1 MSIAPHHAAN
11 KTTRANDPS
20 NPPTE
25 PLVAVDVEVFLL
37 QDGQSANPATVGR
50 LIAHGSASGFRS
62 APLLMVVGNRAH
74 RKLVL
79 GRWHIWSDGERIL
92 IDAAIE
98 HIADESSGWERT
110 DAAPATLTEL
120 LRDHFEPRPKT
131 DLTDRHRLLASLAKE
146 AAEQSR
152 NGVAQVR
159 SLRLELEERVAASL
173 GSAHGES
180 PSKTV
185 PLLIN
190 LGIAMTQARHEA
202 REAVREGLW
211 LWSDDPAAYHAY
223 RRGRDI
229 TLATWQPSVDATPR
243 PWMGAHD
250 AAIRHCESMSEL
262 LGEEVH
268 ALTQMVQA
276 AGAMAQ
282 IHDAESADT
291 LNKVASAA
299 AVGIGL
305 PSLGLAYYGA
315 DRLFVLNPSGIVVVL
330 GVILIPTVFAIV
342 ASMVVGRGSKRYTA
356 VGMGVLVSCLLL
368 CLILPTIVS
377 KALDLAG

>member
-1 MSIAPHHAAN
+1 MS
-11 KTTRANDPS
+11 
-20 NPPTE
+20 
-25 PLVAVDVEVFLL
+25 VEVFPLP
-37 QDGQSANPATVGR
+37 DGGSPNPAKVGR
-50 LIAHGSASGFRS
+50 LAVLDSATGFRC
-62 APLLMVVGNRAH
+62 APLLMVVGEGTQ
-74 RKLVL
+74 RKVL
-79 GRWHIWSDGERIL
+79 IGRWHIWVDGERVL
-92 IDAAIE
+92 VDAAIE
-98 HIADESSGWERT
+98 RIADESGGWQRT
-110 DAAPATLTEL
+110 DAKAAKLLGLVPVPFKSRPQTEL
-120 LRDHFEPRPKT
+120 ADGQG
-131 DLTDRHRLLASLAKE
+131 LLASLAKE

-152 NGVAQVR
+152 NSVAQVR
-159 SLRLELEERVAASL
+159 SLRLELEERVATSL
-173 GSAHGES
+173 SSAQGES
-180 PSKTV
+180 PSGTV

-211 LWSDDPAAYHAY
+211 LWSDDSAAYHAY
-223 RRGRDI
+223 RSGRDL
-229 TLATWQPSVDATPR
+229 TLGNWQPPVDGTAR
-243 PWMGAHD
+243 PWMGTHD
-250 AAIRHCESMSEL
+250 AAIRQCESMAEL

-330 GVILIPTVFAIV
+330 GVILVPTVFGIV

>member
-1 MSIAPHHAAN
+1 MA
-11 KTTRANDPS
+11 
-20 NPPTE
+20 
-25 PLVAVDVEVFLL
+25 VEVFHLS
-37 QDGQSANPATVGR
+37 DGHTANPAEVGR
-50 LIAHGSASGFRS
+50 LADHGLATGFRS
-62 APLLMVVGNRAH
+62 APLLMVVGEGAH
-74 RKLVL
+74 RKVL
-79 GRWHIWSDGERIL
+79 LGQWHIWLDGERIL
-92 IDAAIE
+92 VDAAIGR
-98 HIADESSGWERT
+98 IADESNGWER
-110 DAAPATLTEL
+110 AGAGVASLTEL
-120 LRDHFEPRPKT
+120 LSVPFEPRPKS
-131 DLTDRHRLLASLAKE
+131 DLTDRHELLASLAKE

-152 NGVAQVR
+152 NGVARVR

-173 GSAHGES
+173 GSAQGES
-180 PSKTV
+180 PSRTV

-190 LGIAMTQARHEA
+190 LGVAMTQARHEA

-211 LWSDDPAAYHAY
+211 LWSDDATAYHAY

-229 TLATWQPSVDATPR
+229 TLAKWQPQADPTTR
-243 PWMGAHD
+243 PWMRTHD
-250 AAIRHCESMSEL
+250 AAIRHCESMTEL
-262 LGEEVH
+262 LGEEVD

-330 GVILIPTVFAIV
+330 GVILVPTVFGIV

>member
-1 MSIAPHHAAN
+1 MAIA
-11 KTTRANDPS
+11 
-20 NPPTE
+20 
-25 PLVAVDVEVFLL
+25 VEVFHLP
-37 QDGQSANPATVGR
+37 DGQTANPAKVGR
-50 LIAHGSASGFRS
+50 LAALDSATGFRS
-62 APLLMVVGNRAH
+62 APLLMVVGEGTH
-74 RKLVL
+74 RKVLL
-79 GRWHIWSDGERIL
+79 GRWHMWLDGERVL
-92 IDAAIE
+92 VDAAIE
-98 HIADESSGWERT
+98 RIADESSGWERA
-110 DAAPATLTEL
+110 DATTSTLTEL
-120 LRDHFEPRPKT
+120 LRVPFEPRLKA
-131 DLTDRHRLLASLAKE
+131 DLTARHELLASLAKE

-173 GSAHGES
+173 GSAQGES
-180 PSKTV
+180 PSRTV

-190 LGIAMTQARHEA
+190 LGIAMTQARHAA

-211 LWSDDPAAYHAY
+211 LWSDDATAYHDY

-229 TLATWQPSVDATPR
+229 TLANWHPPVDAITR
-243 PWMGAHD
+243 PWMGTHD
-250 AAIRHCESMSEL
+250 AAIRHCESMAEL

>member
-1 MSIAPHHAAN
+1 MSLASHHAAD
-11 KTTRANDPS
+11 AAAAFNDPDDPS
-20 NPPTE
+20 SE
-25 PLVAVDVEVFLL
+25 PLVAIAVEGFHLP
-37 QDGQSANPATVGR
+37 DGHTGNPAEVGR
-50 LIAHGSASGFRS
+50 LADQGLATGFRS
-62 APLLMVVGNRAH
+62 APLLMVVGEGAR
-74 RKLVL
+74 RKVLL
-79 GRWHIWSDGERIL
+79 GRWHIWLDGERIFV
-92 IDAAIE
+92 DAAIVR
-98 HIADESSGWERT
+98 IADESSGWER
-110 DAAPATLTEL
+110 AGAGGANVTEL
-120 LRDHFEPRPKT
+120 LTVPFEPRPKS
-131 DLTDRHRLLASLAKE
+131 DLTDRHGLLASLAKE

-152 NGVAQVR
+152 NGVAHVR
-159 SLRLELEERVAASL
+159 SLRLELEEGVAASL
-173 GSAHGES
+173 GSDQGES
-180 PSKTV
+180 PSRTV

-190 LGIAMTQARHEA
+190 LGVAMTQARHEA

-223 RRGRDI
+223 RRGRDT
-229 TLATWQPSVDATPR
+229 TLAQWQHQADTITR
-243 PWMGAHD
+243 PWMGTHD
-250 AAIRHCESMSEL
+250 SAIRHCESMTEL
-262 LGEEVH
+262 LGEEVD

-315 DRLFVLNPSGIVVVL
+315 DRLFVLNPFGIVVVL
-330 GVILIPTVFAIV
+330 GVILVPTVFGIV

-377 KALDLAG
+377 KALHLAG